1 MSWPPN
7 DGRRT
12 SESGRRGPGRA
23 TDKQETTGRAAAVSC
38 GGGEDAYMAAG
49 RLGPTPCPMPAA
61 ATGAGGSG
69 PLVVVTDSDEHI
81 ELTSGRKV
89 DDEHGR
95 TATGTAFGLVRLS
108 HWPTDWDSR

>member
-1 MSWPPN
+1 M
-7 DGRRT
+7 
-12 SESGRRGPGRA
+12 
-23 TDKQETTGRAAAVSC
+23 
-38 GGGEDAYMAAG
+38 
-49 RLGPTPCPMPAA
+49 
-61 ATGAGGSG
+61 
-69 PLVVVTDSDEHI
+69 VVVTDSDEHI

>member
-1 MSWPPN
+1 M
-7 DGRRT
+7 
-12 SESGRRGPGRA
+12 
-23 TDKQETTGRAAAVSC
+23 SC

-95 TATGTAFGLVRLS
+95 TRHWHGVRAGSAESLAY
-108 HWPTDWDSR
+108 